1 MEFKAWY
8 TSKVA
13 WLNIGS
19 FVVTV
24 MESTQFLD
32 VVPDSTE
39 KYAALVV
46 FGLNFWLRIGTSS
59 QLTTSASKAELLN
72 K

>member
-1 MEFKAWY
+1 MSFKAWY

-19 FVVTV
+19 FVVTIL
-24 MESTQFLD
+24 ESSQFLD
-32 VVPDSTE
+32 IVPDSAE
-39 KYAALVV
+39 KYGALVV
-46 FGLNFWLRIGTSS
+46 FALNFWLRIGTSS
-59 QLTTSASKAELLN
+59 QLTSTAGRADQLN

>member
-1 MEFKAWY
+1 MQFKAWY
-8 TSKVA
+8 QSKVA

-24 MESTQFLD
+24 LESSQFLD
-32 VVPDSTE
+32 IVPDSYE

-46 FGLNFWLRIGTSS
+46 FGLNFWLRIGTSA
-59 QLTTSASKAELLN
+59 QLTTSASRANQLN
-72 K
+72 G